1 MDRPGERALAVYRVV
16 FVACIVVMSVRTAWS
31 ASRLA
36 DHHFWLAA
44 IEVAA
49 ALLLLARR
57 TQRGGLALLLV
68 VFAVAAVH
76 GLLTGRVPVDLV
88 LYGASAMAIVAIDL
102 AISGRQPART
112 AGDSATSSS

>member
-1 MDRPGERALAVYRVV
+1 MDRPGARTLAVYRAV
-16 FVACIVVMSVRTAWS
+16 FVGCIVFMSVRTALS
-31 ASRLA
+31 ASSFA

-49 ALLLLARR
+49 ALLMLPRR
-57 TQRGGLALLLV
+57 TQRGGLALLLL

-88 LYGASAMAIVAIDL
+88 LYGASAVAIVAIDR
-102 AISGRQPART
+102 AISDRQPART
-112 AGDSATSSS
+112 AGDSAT

>member
-1 MDRPGERALAVYRVV
+1 MDRPGVRALAVYRVV
-16 FVACIVVMSVRTAWS
+16 FVGCIVVMSVRTALS

-44 IEVAA
+44 IEIVA

-68 VFAVAAVH
+68 VFAAVAVH
-76 GLLTGRVPVDLV
+76 DLLTGRTPVDLV
-88 LYGASAMAIVAIDL
+88 LYGASAMAIVAIDR
-102 AISGRQPART
+102 AISNLQPARP
-112 AGDSATSSS
+112 ADDSAT